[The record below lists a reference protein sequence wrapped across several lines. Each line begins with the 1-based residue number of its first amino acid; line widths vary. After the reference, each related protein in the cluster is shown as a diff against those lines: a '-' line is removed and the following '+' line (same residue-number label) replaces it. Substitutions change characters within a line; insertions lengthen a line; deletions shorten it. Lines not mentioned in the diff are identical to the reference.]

1 MSAENYESLQDH
13 EERIKKL
20 EQKVRD
26 LELKFFSLESNARRR
41 IRILE

>member
-20 EQKVRD
+20 EKQMDDLTFEVDRIKFRAKINKV
-26 LELKFFSLESNARRR
+26 K
-41 IRILE
+41 